1 MSTWTNHGEIVM
13 ASKPEKTTKP
23 PYVSFVTFT
32 NALNRLRDI
41 GVPSRV
47 DASVFHGQSGS
58 GIAALLGALRYLKF
72 IDEAGNPDD
81 SFRQFVDA
89 DDNDRAVILKAIL
102 LDRYDFIT
110 KANIDLKTASARQV
124 EEAFRAQGIEGST
137 VTKSVSFFLAAANMA
152 GLSTSPHVKA
162 PKPPRTGVKRKRAE
176 QHRTLPPPPAHT
188 PKTSGTMLLDKF
200 PDFDPSWNE
209 DIQKAWFDS
218 FGKLRD
224 MLDK

>member
-1 MSTWTNHGEIVM
+1 M
-13 ASKPEKTTKP
+13 ASKTEKTTKP

-32 NALNRLRDI
+32 NAINRLRDI
-41 GVPSRV
+41 GVPSRI
-47 DASVFHGQSGS
+47 DASVFPGQSGS

-72 IDEAGNPDD
+72 IDDAGNPDD
-81 SFRQFVDA
+81 SFRQLVDA
-89 DDNDRAVILKAIL
+89 DDNDRAAMLKAIL

-124 EEAFRAQGIEGST
+124 EEAFRSQGIEGST
-137 VTKSVSFFLAAANMA
+137 VTKSVSFFLSAAAMA
-152 GLSTSPHVKA
+152 GLATSPHVKA
-162 PKPPRTGVKRKRAE
+162 PKPPRTGVKRKRNG
-176 QHRTLPPPPAHT
+176 HTPPPEVTPPAA
-188 PKTSGTMLLDKF
+188 PKSSGTMLLDKF
-200 PDFDPSWNE
+200 PDFDPTWTE